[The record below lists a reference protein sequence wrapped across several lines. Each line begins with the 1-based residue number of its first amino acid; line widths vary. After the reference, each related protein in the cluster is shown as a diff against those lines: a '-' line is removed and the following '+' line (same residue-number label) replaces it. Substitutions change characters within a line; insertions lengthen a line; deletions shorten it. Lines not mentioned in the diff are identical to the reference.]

1 MEERGT
7 RKALMLELTKVSAVA
22 INNGAHV
29 LAGFVPISRPPGGN
43 DITVGSD
50 SGLRLWKAT

>member
-1 MEERGT
+1 
-7 RKALMLELTKVSAVA
+7 MLELTKVSAVA